1 MSNRLL
7 VRLYAVKRLRGLVL
21 RAALRLEGGEFR
33 STTLREI
40 FAKYWGVEVG
50 LYTHGGC
57 FEPWMVDFKTKIG
70 RYSSIAHG
78 VRIVNHNHPLSS
90 KGTSGLFFNPELG
103 LCDRWLVEHTP
114 LEIGNDVW
122 IGVNAVIMPEVSRIG
137 DGAVIGAGAVVS
149 RDVPPYAVV
158 LGNPARVVKYR
169 FSEEVITHL
178 LEEKWW
184 EKDLAE
190 LAGNIGEFQVPL
202 ERSVAGA
209 TSTFG
214 RHEVLSANNKPQG
227 GKRLCRLY
235 GKNWWQRWLEGT
247 RSTPV
252 VVGSLTI
259 GL

>member
-21 RAALRLEGGEFR
+21 RVARRLEGGEFR
-33 STTLREI
+33 STTLRGI
-40 FAKYWGVEVG
+40 FARYWGVEVG

-57 FEPWMVDFKTKIG
+57 FEPWMVDAETKIG
-70 RYSSIAHG
+70 RYCSIAHG
-78 VRIVNHNHPLSS
+78 VRIVNHNHPLSF

-103 LCDRWLVEHTP
+103 LCDRWLVEHNP

-122 IGVNAVIMPEVSRIG
+122 IGVNVVILPEVSRIG
-137 DGAVIGAGAVVS
+137 DGAVIGAGAVVN

-169 FSEEVITHL
+169 FSEEVIARL

-190 LAGNIGEFQVPL
+190 LSDRIEMFQVPL
-202 ERSVAGA
+202 DGAG
-209 TSTFG
+209 
-214 RHEVLSANNKPQG
+214 G
-227 GKRLCRLY
+227 GGQPRPASLAEPPARL
-235 GKNWWQRWLEGT
+235 G
-247 RSTPV
+247 
-252 VVGSLTI
+252 
-259 GL
+259 